1 MDGDG
6 FWELIERSRQ
16 EVSDPQARLEWLQR
30 QLAQQPTAEIVDFQ
44 VWLDRVRRRADTWDM
59 WGAAYLICDSLCSGD
74 GFWYFQVWL
83 IGLGRDAFERA
94 VANPHNLASLPE
106 VLRLAGRPVD
116 DWSHDDWPHWESLSY
131 VAWEAYEQVTGENE
145 GLYDAMEAQGHHS
158 PTDPDPTGQSWD
170 FEDPAEAAQRL
181 PRLSWMF
188 PLTDRATRD
197 QRGREAFARLAERGQ
212 TEEAFIAEFLGRG
225 ADSQEPR
232 DRARPD
238 QIPSWNSVSTTTPGR
253 GRPHAQTRSRPSSRV
268 LWTHHR

>member
-16 EVSDPQARLEWLQR
+16 ETSDPHARLAWLQQ

-94 VANPHNLASLPE
+94 VTNPDNLAGLPE

-116 DWSHDDWPHWESLSY
+116 DWSHDDWPDWESLSY
-131 VAWEAYEQVTGENE
+131 VAWEAYE
-145 GLYDAMEAQGHHS
+145 
-158 PTDPDPTGQSWD
+158 
-170 FEDPAEAAQRL
+170 
-181 PRLSWMF
+181 
-188 PLTDRATRD
+188 
-197 QRGREAFARLAERGQ
+197 
-212 TEEAFIAEFLGRG
+212 
-225 ADSQEPR
+225 
-232 DRARPD
+232 
-238 QIPSWNSVSTTTPGR
+238 
-253 GRPHAQTRSRPSSRV
+253 
-268 LWTHHR
+268 